1 MSNAIWRKEG
11 NVLFN
16 DALNTFYLQLFGA
29 LAWMRNK
36 IINNSHVAKSLLSRK
51 EVFYLMTLSI
61 HFIDGYMVLELFLIP
76 SSTPWQVQ
84 QRAWYVLFC
93 LWDGAYERT
102 LAANQKK

>member
-1 MSNAIWRKEG
+1 MGVFFQCPHNHTKKWSFTKCPTPYEGRKEG

-29 LAWMRNK
+29 LAGMRNK

-76 SSTPWQVQ
+76 SSAP
-84 QRAWYVLFC
+84 
-93 LWDGAYERT
+93 
-102 LAANQKK
+102 